1 MKATVL
7 NPFYDLHHPE
17 NTYFEGD
24 TFEGDAKRI
33 AELAKKGFVEEL
45 EVSDSPSEDGSPET
59 NKDDG
64 EDASASVSA
73 APRRRSPRKTT
84 KASK

>member
-7 NPFYDLHHPE
+7 NPFFDLYHPE

-24 TFEGDAKRI
+24 MFEGDAKRI
-33 AELAKKGFVEEL
+33 AELVKKGFVEKL
-45 EVSDSPSEDGSPET
+45 EVSDSPVEDGSPET
-59 NKDDG
+59 NKDG
-64 EDASASVSA
+64 EEDTSASTSA